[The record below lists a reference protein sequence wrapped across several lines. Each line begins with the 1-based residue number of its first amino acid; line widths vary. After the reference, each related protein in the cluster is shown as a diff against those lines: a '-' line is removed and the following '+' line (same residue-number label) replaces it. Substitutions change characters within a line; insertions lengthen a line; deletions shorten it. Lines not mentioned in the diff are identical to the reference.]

1 MEFTKH
7 NPLRV
12 FEAFAGYG
20 SQSLALQRLKEH
32 YPEFDYIP
40 IGFSEI
46 DTPAITAYHALH
58 GGGIKNYGDI
68 SKIDWNEVPDFD
80 LFTMSSPCFVA
91 GTLVLTS
98 EGYKP
103 IEEVKVGDLVL
114 TKSNTFHVVKEFFD
128 NGIHPTCIIRGTAF
142 DEIRCTP
149 SHKFWAREK
158 YFYGHKQVRMFK
170 EPTFVEAKDLTKNHY
185 LGYPVNQDAIP
196 FITEDLDFWYMIGM
210 FIGDGWLPKNKSD
223 NDVIIACNEVKEAK
237 LRKHL
242 SHDKWK
248 YTVQKGKT
256 CNRFRFSNK
265 KINKII
271 WEHFGTGSKG
281 KRIPYDV
288 VRMPLPQLEAFLNG
302 YIDSDGSR
310 PYKNYIQFS
319 TVNENI
325 ACMIQHVIA
334 KVYHRVTR
342 MSKVNVPPTKIIE
355 GRVVNQSPFFLL
367 RAKIIDSKQDQAFYE
382 DGYIW
387 YPFQRMEESIPACV
401 YNIEVD
407 EDHSYIVKG
416 AMVKNCQD
424 FSSAGKQA
432 GGEEGSGTRSSLL
445 WECSRAIEIKRP
457 KYILFENVAALVSQK
472 FIKGF
477 NKWQMRLE
485 GFGYSNFSKLMNSKD
500 YGVPQNRLRIF
511 MVSILRTGE
520 NRSPKFV
527 FPNPFPLE
535 LRLKDVLEEKVD
547 EKYYLSDERLKEFM
561 PNESGGGK
569 INSSQDGVVVNK
581 DGLSPCHTAG
591 HGNCPKVVEK

>member
-1 MEFTKH
+1 MKYDKN

-20 SQSLALQRLKEH
+20 SQSLALERLKRDF
-32 YPEFDYIP
+32 PEFDYKL

-46 DTPAITAYHALH
+46 DPSAITAYKALH
-58 GGGIKNYGDI
+58 GDVENYGDI
-68 SKIDWNEVPDFD
+68 SKIDWAKVPDFD
-80 LFTMSSPCFVA
+80 FFTMSSPCFVA

-98 EGYKP
+98 DGYKP
-103 IEEVKVGDLVL
+103 IEAVKVGDMVL
-114 TKSNTFHVVKEFFD
+114 TKSNTFHVVKQFFD

-158 YFYGHKQVRMFK
+158 YFYGHKRVRMFR
-170 EPTFVEAKDLTKNHY
+170 EPKFVEAKDLTRNHY
-185 LGYPVNQDAIP
+185 LGYPVNQEAIP
-196 FITEDLDFWYMIGM
+196 FITEELDFWYMIGM
-210 FIGDGWLPKNKSD
+210 FIGDGWLSKQKRD
-223 NDVIIACNEVKEAK
+223 HDVIIACNEVKEAK

-242 SHDKWK
+242 NQDKWK
-248 YTVQKGKT
+248 YTVQKGRT

-265 KINKII
+265 KINQII

-310 PYKNYIQFS
+310 PYENYIQFS

-367 RAKIIDSKQDQAFYE
+367 RAKTIDSKQDQAFYE

-387 YPFQRMEESIPACV
+387 YPFQRMEESTPERV

-424 FSSAGKQA
+424 FSNAGLQR

-445 WECSRAIEIKRP
+445 WECSRAIEAKRP
-457 KYILFENVAALVSQK
+457 KYVFFENVKGLVQQK

-477 NKWQMRLE
+477 NAWQRRLE
-485 GFGYSNFSKLMNSKD
+485 GFGYANFAQVLNASDFN
-500 YGVPQNRLRIF
+500 VPQNRERIY
-511 MVSILRTGE
+511 MISILMTEDEQNPRYFF
-520 NRSPKFV
+520 PKKM
-527 FPNPFPLE
+527 PLE
-535 LRLKDVLEEKVD
+535 LCLNDVLEEEVD
-547 EKYYLSDERLKEFM
+547 ERYFLSDEMLARFCEKSIEEDGKSASSINEF
-561 PNESGGGK
+561 ESEDEEDFE
-569 INSSQDGVVVNK
+569 NFFVAQ
-581 DGLSPCHTAG
+581 
-591 HGNCPKVVEK
+591 